1 MRTHLRKR
9 PGRPKSNPLPRDEQ
23 LRRAKRAQRARD
35 RNAGLVLCQLKL
47 QAQTAESLRDALG
60 VPGFEELLRG
70 FLEEA
75 VVDVRRFPNLQLL
88 CWNRAGPFVTERDAF
103 ALYERNWRF
112 VDTKRMDETERLLI
126 ERLAAK
132 YGNGVL
138 NV

>member
-1 MRTHLRKR
+1 M
-9 PGRPKSNPLPRDEQ
+9 
-23 LRRAKRAQRARD
+23 
-35 RNAGLVLCQLKL
+35 
-47 QAQTAESLRDALG
+47 
-60 VPGFEELLRG
+60 
-70 FLEEA
+70 
-75 VVDVRRFPNLQLL
+75 DVRRFPNLQLL